1 MSRLYTILLL
11 LAALVLWG
19 TGLARLSPYLE
30 SSALL
35 KDALPAVAG
44 LAALAALVAKG
55 VLTSRMPLEERHP
68 LNSSLALT
76 MLFSIAIA
84 YADLFFLEGRVFDVL
99 LDALGLAFYSSGE
112 SKFDV
117 TIGTA
122 FGILHPVLFT
132 LAAVAALLGFFAKTT
147 ARKR

>member
-19 TGLARLSPYLE
+19 TGLSRLAPYLE

-35 KDALPAVAG
+35 KDALPAFAG
-44 LAALAALVAKG
+44 LAALAGLVVKG

-68 LNSSLALT
+68 LNSALALT
-76 MLFSIAIA
+76 ILFSIVVA
-84 YADLFFLEGRVFDVL
+84 YADLFFLDGRVFDVL
-99 LDALGLAFYSSGE
+99 LDVLGLAFYASGE

-132 LAAVAALLGFFAKTT
+132 IAAVAALLGFFAKTT
-147 ARKR
+147 SRKR